1 VEQSESIGLFLGAG
15 ASFELGMP
23 LVRGL
28 TGEFKGYFTPEHL
41 RELNAG
47 WREQGGGCDNS
58 VIETTAALLN
68 RGDLHYENIL
78 GHLETAS
85 RRPHEPFAEQ
95 YGALYQRM
103 VELVYL
109 LLYPRQA
116 ESLPYIERGL
126 PPFEGLA
133 GFVSKSSPVWA
144 FSLNHDL
151 MIQLLATHCRIPLRD
166 GFWPDKTL
174 TIFGNQPG
182 VPRASLLADV
192 LSEGDLNQGNLHLFR
207 PGEFGINLLKIHGA
221 LDIFAFR
228 DGLDLCRL
236 RPVDS
241 ALGGHLA
248 ALRIV
253 NEEIGYWD
261 HAGKAR
267 IINELAYTDESGQ
280 EQFLQRTLLAG
291 AQKFNM
297 RFSQRLPQKILD
309 IFRSHINY
317 VQKLYVVGYSFGDAH
332 IDLVLRNWLEFSGAR
347 SIVIVDP
354 RRKDI
359 PAHLSH
365 LALQIELKNQTAGEF
380 FAGYREEPM
389 TPFQKLEQKDR
400 AARRPAFEELAAKK
414 W

>member
-1 VEQSESIGLFLGAG
+1 VPQNESVGLFLGAG

-23 LVRGL
+23 LVWGL

-47 WREQGGGCDNS
+47 WRQQGGGYEDS
-58 VIETTAALLN
+58 VIENTLALLK
-68 RGDLHYENIL
+68 RDDLHYENIL
-78 GHLETAS
+78 GYLETAS
-85 RRPHEPFAEQ
+85 RRPEPFAEQ
-95 YGALYQRM
+95 YGAMYQRM

-109 LLYPRQA
+109 LLYTRQVG
-116 ESLPYIERGL
+116 SLPYIERGL
-126 PPFEGLA
+126 TPFEGLA
-133 GFVSKSSPVWA
+133 GFAKKSSPVWV

-151 MIQLLATHCRIPLRD
+151 MLHLLAMHCRIPLRD
-166 GFWPDKTL
+166 GFWPDNTL
-174 TIFGNQPG
+174 TVFGNQPN
-182 VPRASLLADV
+182 VPRASLLGDIV
-192 LSEGDLNQGNLHLFR
+192 SEEDLNRGNLHLFR
-207 PGEFGINLLKIHGA
+207 SGEFGINLLRIHGA

-241 ALGGHLA
+241 ELGGPLT

-267 IINELAYTDESGQ
+267 IVNEIAYTDESGQ

-291 AQKFNM
+291 AQKFNK
-297 RFSQRLPQKILD
+297 RFSQRLPQKVLD
-309 IFRSHINY
+309 LFRSQINY

-332 IDLVLRNWLEFSGAR
+332 IDLVLRSWLEFSGDR

-354 RRKDI
+354 FRKEI
-359 PAHLSH
+359 TPQLAH
-365 LALQIELKNQTAGEF
+365 LALQIEIKNQTAGQF
-380 FAGYREEPM
+380 FADYREEPM
-389 TPFQKLEQKDR
+389 TPFQKLEQEDR

>member
-1 VEQSESIGLFLGAG
+1 
-15 ASFELGMP
+15 
-23 LVRGL
+23 
-28 TGEFKGYFTPEHL
+28 
-41 RELNAG
+41 
-47 WREQGGGCDNS
+47 
-58 VIETTAALLN
+58 
-68 RGDLHYENIL
+68 
-78 GHLETAS
+78 
-85 RRPHEPFAEQ
+85 
-95 YGALYQRM
+95 
-103 VELVYL
+103 
-109 LLYPRQA
+109 
-116 ESLPYIERGL
+116 
-126 PPFEGLA
+126 
-133 GFVSKSSPVWA
+133 
-144 FSLNHDL
+144 
-151 MIQLLATHCRIPLRD
+151 
-166 GFWPDKTL
+166 
-174 TIFGNQPG
+174 

-192 LSEGDLNQGNLHLFR
+192 LSGDDLNQGNLHLFR
-207 PGEFGINLLKIHGA
+207 PGEFGINLLRIHGA

-241 ALGGHLA
+241 ELGGHVT

-253 NEEIGYWD
+253 NEEIGYWE

-267 IINELAYTDESGQ
+267 IINEIAYTDESGQ

-297 RFSQRLPQKILD
+297 RFSQRLPQKVLD

-347 SIVIVDP
+347 SIVVVDP

-380 FAGYREEPM
+380 FAGYRAEPM
-389 TPFQKLEQKDR
+389 TPFQKLEQEDR

>member
-1 VEQSESIGLFLGAG
+1 MAQSESIGLVLGAG

-41 RELNAG
+41 RELNAE
-47 WREQGGGCDNS
+47 WRQQGGGYDNS

-68 RGDLHYENIL
+68 RDDLHYENIL

-85 RRPHEPFAEQ
+85 RRPQEPFAEQ

-109 LLYPRQA
+109 LLYPRQTG
-116 ESLPYIERGL
+116 SLPYIERGF

-133 GFVSKSSPVWA
+133 AFVSKSSPVWV

-151 MIQLLATHCRIPLRD
+151 MIQLLATHCRIPLPD

-192 LSEGDLNQGNLHLFR
+192 LSEDDLNHGNLHLFR
-207 PGEFGINLLKIHGA
+207 PGEFGINLLRIHGA

-241 ALGGHLA
+241 ELGGHLT

-267 IINELAYTDESGQ
+267 IINEIAYTDESGQ

-297 RFSQRLPQKILD
+297 RFSQRLPQKVLE
-309 IFRSHINY
+309 IFRSHIDY

-332 IDLVLRNWLEFSGAR
+332 IDLVLRNWLERSGAR
-347 SIVIVDP
+347 SIVIADP

-389 TPFQKLEQKDR
+389 TPFQKLEQEDR